1 MIANKGEIMLKQ
13 NLLKK
18 SVIFSLLFFCLSGAS
33 AQAFLFEITVQDKAA
48 IKKLSD
54 EKLVDTYID
63 AMIELEAS
71 DKFYSNTGLKPKEYA
86 KYKKL
91 LRFRTDL
98 ILEFQRREFEPP
110 KIK

>member
-1 MIANKGEIMLKQ
+1 MLNQ

-18 SVIFSLLFFCLSGAS
+18 SIIFSLLFFCLSGVT
-33 AQAFLFEITVQDKAA
+33 AQAFLFDITIQDKKA
-48 IKKLSD
+48 IHQLSD

-63 AMIELEAS
+63 AMIELEAA
-71 DKFYSNTGLKPKEYA
+71 DKFFSNTGLKPKEYA

-98 ILEFQRREFEPP
+98 IREFQKRELEIP